1 MNDLKKQNKQTE
13 QRERLEKRIDNRVR
27 KRNNN
32 DIILPCSVSRYITNF
47 YNILLK
53 VLLNRYFIV
62 CDT

>member
-1 MNDLKKQNKQTE
+1 MKKQNKKTG
-13 QRERLEKRIDNRVR
+13 QRESLEKRIDNRVR

-32 DIILPCSVSRYITNF
+32 DIILPCSMSRYITSF
-47 YNILLK
+47 YNILLN